1 MRDDVSSKHGVLPA
15 VDEHSGKTTDH
26 DITRLL
32 HESAEGSS
40 ESTETLMRLVYSE
53 LHRLAASYMR
63 KEAPG
68 HLLQPTALV
77 GEMYLRLFGTDSLPQ
92 INNRGHFFA
101 LAATQMRRVLV
112 DQARHRKKGGG
123 AILVPES
130 EAMLVGISR
139 TADMVALDDALNEL
153 AEIDAEAAEV
163 VELRF
168 FGGYTDNEVAEILGR
183 NFSKVRRDW
192 EFARAW
198 LYDRLAAE

>member
-1 MRDDVSSKHGVLPA
+1 MSEP
-15 VDEHSGKTTDH
+15 TTSH
-26 DITRLL
+26 EITRLL
-32 HESAEGSS
+32 QESANGDS
-40 ESTETLMRLVYSE
+40 ESTAALIRLVYQE

-63 KEAPG
+63 KENPG

-77 GEMYLRLFGTDSLPQ
+77 SEMYMRLFGPGATPQ

-112 DQARHRKKGGG
+112 DHARHQKKGGG

-130 EAMLVGISR
+130 EALLVSSGR
-139 TADMVALDDALNEL
+139 TTDLVALDDALREL
-153 AEIDAEAAEV
+153 AEVDREAAEV

-168 FGGYTDNEVAEILGR
+168 FGGYTDKETAEILGKS
-183 NFSKVRRDW
+183 FAKVRRDW

>member
-1 MRDDVSSKHGVLPA
+1 MSEV
-15 VDEHSGKTTDH
+15 TTNH

-32 HESAEGSS
+32 HESADGNS
-40 ESTETLMRLVYSE
+40 ESAETLMRLVYHE
-53 LHRLAASYMR
+53 LHRLAAHYMR

-77 GEMYLRLFGTDSLPQ
+77 SEMYMRLFGAATPPQ

-112 DQARHRKKGGG
+112 DQARHRNKGGG

-130 EAMLVGISR
+130 EALLVGTSR
-139 TADMVALDDALNEL
+139 TADLVELDDALKEL
-153 AEIDAEAAEV
+153 AEVDSEAAQV

-168 FGGYTDNEVAEILGR
+168 FGGYTDQETSEILGK

-198 LYDRLAAE
+198 LYDRLATE